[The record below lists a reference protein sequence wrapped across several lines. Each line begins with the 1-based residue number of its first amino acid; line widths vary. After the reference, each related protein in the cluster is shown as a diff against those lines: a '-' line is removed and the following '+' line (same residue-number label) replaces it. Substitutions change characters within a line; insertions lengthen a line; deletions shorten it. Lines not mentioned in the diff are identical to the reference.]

1 MRKIFLASIGILFT
15 LFIYDVTYAQ
25 EKDISSYVSL
35 GIGYSIP
42 NTQTDNDN
50 DQFEFKKGIVTKG
63 SVGYVFKTS
72 SLINFRSELE
82 ISYRRYEA
90 DNSPEGGISH
100 ELDGNI
106 TYLTGMINGLLDF
119 KTGTKWSPF
128 AGVGIGLSQVSWNSI
143 KFKDGTTSPVDDSD
157 NVFAYQG
164 IVGLAYDVAES
175 WKIDLEYRYFHAN
188 DTTLTGDNGAKA
200 SLNSNTNHS
209 VIIGTRYSF

>member
-1 MRKIFLASIGILFT
+1 MRKVFLASIGILFS
-15 LFIYDVTYAQ
+15 LFICGVTYAQ

-42 NTQTDNDN
+42 NDQTDNTN
-50 DQFEFKKGIVTKG
+50 QQYEFENGIVTKG
-63 SVGYVFKTS
+63 SVGCVFKTS

-90 DNSPEGGISH
+90 DNTHEDGIRN

-128 AGVGIGLSQVSWNSI
+128 AGVGIGLSKVSWNSI
-143 KFKDGTTSPVDDSD
+143 KFKDGTSSTVDDSD
-157 NVFAYQG
+157 KVFAYQG

-188 DTTLTGDNGAKA
+188 DVTLKADNGVKA
-200 SLNSNTNHS
+200 SLDSNTNHS
-209 VIIGTRYSF
+209 VIIGARYLF